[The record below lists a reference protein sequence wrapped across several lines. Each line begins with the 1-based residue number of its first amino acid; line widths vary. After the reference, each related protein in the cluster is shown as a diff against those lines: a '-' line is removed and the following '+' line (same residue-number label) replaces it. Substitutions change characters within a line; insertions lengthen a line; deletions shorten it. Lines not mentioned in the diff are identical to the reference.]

1 MLTPIFLGRIM
12 AKLSTKVATRI
23 ITQLKRY
30 QSVLAGLL
38 KRDVSEAD
46 TVTVVNDMLSDI
58 CGYDKYLHVT
68 SQYAIRGTYVDLAVK
83 VDDDIRFI
91 IEVKAIGIDLKDAHV
106 KQAIDYAANEGIEW
120 VVLTN
125 GAHWRIYKVHFRQ
138 PIEKILVCEFDAIE
152 ESAKS
157 PEALE
162 CFGNLSREGFSKST
176 MAEFL
181 LHKQVTNKFTVAAVL
196 QTDFILEILRREIR
210 RMSSGVK
217 VEVDYLKTLL
227 REEVIKRDLIDSDEA
242 KSALQNIKRLQ
253 RAATRKKAAPKAAD
267 EEAPIVAPVEDASAS
282 TPRAVAIP

>member
-1 MLTPIFLGRIM
+1 
-12 AKLSTKVATRI
+12 
-23 ITQLKRY
+23 
-30 QSVLAGLL
+30 
-38 KRDVSEAD
+38 
-46 TVTVVNDMLSDI
+46 MLSDI

-267 EEAPIVAPVEDASAS
+267 EEAPIVAPVEDASTS